1 MEQGTENAEIQS
13 LFRAACAIIKT
24 EINAGGVI
32 PMDVQ
37 VGDIL
42 TMKKPHPCGSKQW
55 KVLRTG
61 MDFKLSCVGCG
72 HEVMLPRSKA
82 EKKIRSIEREGE
94 TIG

>member
-24 EINAGGVI
+24 EI

-37 VGDIL
+37 DGDIL

-82 EKKIRSIEREGE
+82 EKNIRSIEREGE
-94 TIG
+94 TIC